1 MIEQKY
7 YQLVTRY
14 YSSGDF
20 AFQRGQRVITGDCYH
35 DGSFVE
41 RGRGTVQ
48 ERYWWRD
55 QGVNCPPHE
64 GVEMY
69 AILMDWGKSVMI
81 GRYQMKKESAPTV
94 EAIDLLSGD
103 QSERKAL

>member
-1 MIEQKY
+1 
-7 YQLVTRY
+7 
-14 YSSGDF
+14 
-20 AFQRGQRVITGDCYH
+20 
-35 DGSFVE
+35 
-41 RGRGTVQ
+41 
-48 ERYWWRD
+48 
-55 QGVNCPPHE
+55 
-64 GVEMY
+64 MY